1 MKLTGVVNMEK
12 QTTILEYAMIEF
24 AKHGYAKA
32 STNAISKAA
41 NLSKGLI
48 FHYYKSKDALFH
60 SAIEEALD
68 RINQTIHEQFSYQS
82 RDLFERLTE
91 LMTYK
96 TLLLTNPDPAI
107 TFITTLAL
115 DENHELRDQVRHVQ
129 ERYNNA
135 LFDQLFWDLDM
146 KQYRDDFTLQE
157 MMSIS
162 MMVLEKVG
170 EQLLTTTIDPNQL
183 ADQLEQA
190 MKPWIQTLQR
200 LFTKETV

>member
-1 MKLTGVVNMEK
+1 MEK
-12 QTTILEYAMIEF
+12 QTTILEHAMLEF

-32 STNAISKAA
+32 STNSISKAA

-48 FHYYKSKDALFH
+48 FHYYSSKDELFR

-68 RINQTIHEQFSYQS
+68 RINKTIHAQFSYRS

-91 LMTYK
+91 LMNYK

-115 DENHELRDQVRHVQ
+115 DENHELRDQVRQVQ
-129 ERYNNA
+129 ENYNSV
-135 LFDQLFWDLDM
+135 LFQQLFQELDM
-146 KQYRDDFTLQE
+146 SSYRSDFTLQE
-157 MMSIS
+157 MMTLS

-170 EQLLTTTIDPNQL
+170 EKLVSSNVEPDHL
-183 ADQLEQA
+183 AIQLEQA

-200 LFTKETV
+200 LFSKETI